1 MENNWS
7 RHGRNSVTP
16 VKQRRSGYEP
26 SDAETEIP
34 DSPWHGGKM
43 RINVGLEYEGTKA
56 ELDLA
61 RNISPLKQSR
71 RHSSRIEY
79 DGPSLRTNSV
89 VSPVQRRNSSKSPY
103 KPRRDDGNARNSPLV
118 GSDLH
123 RSISPLSKSERRRHV
138 SPFQAERGE
147 HDLNGFDDE
156 IVGSNRKQQ
165 HHRRNS
171 REEKKP
177 NYSRRS
183 TTAPRHRSPRE
194 VDQQNS
200 YDQTPTK
207 GERSRTPTKVE
218 RTPSPLSKNMA
229 QKQRPVNSQMKSPSV
244 GEINEMLANAK
255 LARTSPNPLSNNKAP
270 VFGSSDSI
278 SPGDIFFS
286 RECTV
291 MALPRKV
298 LVKNGGFE
306 SPYSPKRKMVPQR
319 DFAASQPRSRTNG
332 SYDLNGNG
340 RGTPSPYGLSQ
351 TTTTT
356 SSSAVSRQSS
366 GTLSVGSSKRSDASG
381 TTTAS
386 MRKFTENQRKSESQ
400 AWFSC
405 MRKGACKTK
414 KSPERSTFNEAAFIE
429 KAIVVESLRQFWADK
444 HRPASLNGF
453 TCHKQEAQILKQ
465 LVIDNISP
473 HILFTGP
480 SGSGKKALT
489 MAYLRETYG
498 DSSWEISHD
507 LRYFQVQE
515 QKPIQIL
522 VPLTSSAQH
531 VELNVQLE
539 ANARYALM
547 GLVREINNENA
558 IAPEVST
565 VNFKANHKVIVLYGV
580 DKAAEHIQHLI
591 KWIMDCYSE
600 ACKLILCCE
609 NDAAVIESVKN
620 RCKVIKVDAPVTHEI
635 MEVLIQIARK
645 EDFDLPMSF
654 ANKIAIK
661 SKQNLRKAIMGLEAC
676 KAHNYPFGD
685 DQPIPLGWEE
695 VLLELAAEIL
705 ADPSPKRLFFIRGKF
720 QKLLVDFVHP
730 KLILLKLVEQF
741 LKGLDGSTKRELYYW
756 HAYYEKRLPAGA
768 SALLKLEEFVAKFMS
783 IYRKSSNNRQYA

>member
-1 MENNWS
+1 MENKWS

-26 SDAETEIP
+26 SDAETEIS

-56 ELDLA
+56 ELDLS
-61 RNISPLKQSR
+61 RNISPLKQST

-79 DGPSLRTNSV
+79 DGPSLRANSV
-89 VSPVQRRNSSKSPY
+89 VSPVRRRNSSKSPY
-103 KPRRDDGNARNSPLV
+103 KPRRDDGNARNSPLA
-118 GSDLH
+118 GSDLL
-123 RSISPLSKSERRRHV
+123 RNISPLSKSERRRHV

-147 HDLNGFDDE
+147 HDLYGFDDE

-200 YDQTPTK
+200 YESQTPTK
-207 GERSRTPTKVE
+207 GERSRTPTKVQ

-255 LARTSPNPLSNNKAP
+255 LARTSPNPMSNNKTP

-298 LVKNGGFE
+298 LTKNGDFE

-319 DFAASQPRSRTNG
+319 DFAASQHRSRTNG

-340 RGTPSPYGLSQ
+340 KGTPSPYGLSQ
-351 TTTTT
+351 MTTTT

-366 GTLSVGSSKRSDASG
+366 GTLSVGSGKRSDASG

-386 MRKFTENQRKSESQ
+386 MRKFTANRRKSESQ

-405 MRKGACKTK
+405 MRKGACKTN
-414 KSPERSTFNEAAFIE
+414 KSPERGTFNEAAFIE
-429 KAIVVESLRQFWADK
+429 KAFVVESLRQFWADK
-444 HRPASLNGF
+444 HQPASLNGF

-498 DSSWEISHD
+498 DSSWE
-507 LRYFQVQE
+507 E
-515 QKPIQIL
+515 QKPIQVV
-522 VPLTSSAQH
+522 VPLTSSAHH

-558 IAPEVST
+558 IAPEVSS
-565 VNFKANHKVIVLYGV
+565 VNFKANHKVMVLYGV

-741 LKGLDGSTKRELYYW
+741 LMGLHGSSKRELYYW

-768 SALLKLEEFVAKFMS
+768 SALLKLEEFMAKFMS
-783 IYRKSSNNRQYA
+783 IYRKSSNNRQNA

>member
-1 MENNWS
+1 MVVL
-7 RHGRNSVTP
+7 RAPIV
-16 VKQRRSGYEP
+16 P
-26 SDAETEIP
+26 S
-34 DSPWHGGKM
+34 
-43 RINVGLEYEGTKA
+43 TKW
-56 ELDLA
+56 
-61 RNISPLKQSR
+61 
-71 RHSSRIEY
+71 
-79 DGPSLRTNSV
+79 
-89 VSPVQRRNSSKSPY
+89 
-103 KPRRDDGNARNSPLV
+103 
-118 GSDLH
+118 
-123 RSISPLSKSERRRHV
+123 
-138 SPFQAERGE
+138 F
-147 HDLNGFDDE
+147 
-156 IVGSNRKQQ
+156 
-165 HHRRNS
+165 
-171 REEKKP
+171 
-177 NYSRRS
+177 
-183 TTAPRHRSPRE
+183 
-194 VDQQNS
+194 
-200 YDQTPTK
+200 
-207 GERSRTPTKVE
+207 
-218 RTPSPLSKNMA
+218 
-229 QKQRPVNSQMKSPSV
+229 
-244 GEINEMLANAK
+244 
-255 LARTSPNPLSNNKAP
+255 
-270 VFGSSDSI
+270 
-278 SPGDIFFS
+278 
-286 RECTV
+286 
-291 MALPRKV
+291 
-298 LVKNGGFE
+298 
-306 SPYSPKRKMVPQR
+306 PQR
-319 DFAASQPRSRTNG
+319 DFAASQHRSRTNG

-340 RGTPSPYGLSQ
+340 RGTPSPFGLSQ

-386 MRKFTENQRKSESQ
+386 MRKFTENRRKSESQ
-400 AWFSC
+400 AWFLC

-515 QKPIQIL
+515 KKPIQVV

-591 KWIMDCYSE
+591 KWIIMDCYSE

-620 RCKVIKVDAPVTHEI
+620 RCKVIKVDAPVTHE
-635 MEVLIQIARK
+635 VNYGSSYSDSK
-645 EDFDLPMSF
+645 EGRLRPPMSF